1 MMFCGSVD
9 QNNILFIYFV
19 SNTSISCFYFYL
31 YFKMMR
37 STDQFE
43 YKSPVQALLDS
54 AQEIRW
60 HLDDRKC
67 LILASNYTFSALTHQ
82 NNCLAGHIH
91 FIVQFLW
98 SFVFQGFK
106 KRKWKERN
114 KTNLFPNYKNTLC
127 WCTYTHPY
135 NWCIWYSTYN
145 SKPYNAFDILLQS
158 QTTTESLILH
168 LTLEIKNIY
177 MQQWYF
183 W

>member
-1 MMFCGSVD
+1 MLATLPFHV
-9 QNNILFIYFV
+9 FIFIFALKWREV
-19 SNTSISCFYFYL
+19 LTNLNTSYL
-31 YFKMMR
+31 SR
-37 STDQFE
+37 PSW
-43 YKSPVQALLDS
+43 PALRRLGDG
-54 AQEIRW
+54 
-60 HLDDRKC
+60 KC
-67 LILASNYTFSALTHQ
+67 LILASNYTFSALPHQ

-91 FIVQFLW
+91 FTVQFLW

-106 KRKWKERN
+106 KRKRKERN

-127 WCTYTHPY
+127 WYTYTHPY